1 MEERNI
7 LSMLE
12 CERCP
17 LFLDLDAAECERCP
31 LVIICMEMKEE
42 VCRDAR

>member
-1 MEERNI
+1 MEEHDV
-7 LSMLE
+7 LAMLE

-17 LFLDLDAAECERCP
+17 LFLDTDAAECESCP
-31 LVIICMEMKEE
+31 LLVICMDMKEE

>member
-17 LFLDLDAAECERCP
+17 LFLDTDAAECERCP
-31 LVIICMEMKEE
+31 LLVICMEKKEE
-42 VCRDAR
+42 VCHDAR

>member
-17 LFLDLDAAECERCP
+17 LFLDTDAAECERCP
-31 LVIICMEMKEE
+31 LLIICMDMKEE